1 VNVAPAKNRLETRLR
16 SLRARGDH
24 GLAPFVMA
32 GDGGL
37 GTTLAILKA
46 VEEAGAVCVELG
58 LPCSDPIADGPVLQA
73 AAERAL
79 SAGTTVDAVLAT
91 LSQFRETS
99 ALPVVVM
106 TYANP
111 LIARGWDAA
120 TRAIAAA
127 GGDGL
132 IVADL
137 PVDEGEEMAACATAA
152 GLAPIFFVSPTTS
165 AERMTRAV
173 RASRG
178 FVYAIGRFGVT
189 GVVTDLDAPTQ
200 DFLARV
206 AREAGG
212 LPVAVGFGIA
222 TPQAVTA
229 ALRHADLAI
238 VGSALTQ
245 RIQAEASSPPAAT
258 ARAFV
263 RELVK
268 GIPLCTLP

>member
-1 VNVAPAKNRLETRLR
+1 MNVASTRNRLETRLS
-16 SLRARGDH
+16 SLRAHGDH

-37 GTTLAILKA
+37 QTTLAILKS

-58 LPCSDPIADGPVLQA
+58 LPFSDPIADGPVLQA
-73 AAERAL
+73 AAARAL
-79 SAGTTVDAVLAT
+79 GAGTTVDSVLAM
-91 LSQFRETS
+91 LSEFRETS

-111 LIARGWDAA
+111 LISRGWDAA

-137 PVDEGEEMAACATAA
+137 PVDEGDEMAACAISA

-165 AERMTRAV
+165 AARATRAV

-189 GVVTDLDAPTQ
+189 GVATDLDAPTQ
-200 DFLARV
+200 AFLARV
-206 AREAGG
+206 AREADG

-222 TPQAVTA
+222 TAQAVTA

-238 VGSALTQ
+238 VGSALTA
-245 RIQAEASSPPAAT
+245 RIQSEPSSPPAAS

-268 GIPLCTLP
+268 GIPPCTLP

>member
-1 VNVAPAKNRLETRLR
+1 MKNRLEARLA

-37 GTTLAILKA
+37 QTTLSILKA

-58 LPCSDPIADGPVLQA
+58 LPFSDPIADGPVLQA
-73 AAERAL
+73 AAARSLA
-79 SAGTTVDAVLAT
+79 AGTTVETALAT
-91 LSQFRETS
+91 ISRFRASS

-111 LIARGWDAA
+111 LISRGWDTS

-127 GGDGL
+127 GADGL

-137 PVDEGEEMAACATAA
+137 PVDEGEEMATCASEA

-165 AERMTRAV
+165 AERTALAV

-189 GVVTDLDAPTQ
+189 GVATDLDAPAQ
-200 DFLARV
+200 EFLARV
-206 AREAGG
+206 AREADG

-222 TPQAVTA
+222 TAHAVTA

-238 VGSALTQ
+238 VGSALTE
-245 RIQAEASSPPAAT
+245 RIQSDASTPPATA

-263 RELVK
+263 RELVR
-268 GIPLCTLP
+268 GIPTCTLP